1 MVTVEASAVINR
13 PIDEVFAF
21 VSNFANHPQWEGN
34 FLEGK
39 RLTPDPVGVG
49 TRYQCVLKV
58 PGQRV
63 VSLIDITEYEP
74 NQSIGFRGDQPAQ
87 AKPVGR
93 MTFEAVGSGTKVTLL
108 PRPEFGGIFKL
119 LEPLMAGYIKRSN
132 VEHLRTLKSLLE
144 GQAHVTPGVQ

>member
-1 MVTVEASAVINR
+1 MINVEVSTVINR
-13 PIDEVFAF
+13 PLAEVFAF
-21 VSNFANHPQWEGN
+21 VTDFANHPQWENN

-49 TRYQCVLKV
+49 TIYECVLKV

-63 VSLIDITEYEP
+63 VSTIEITEYAF

-93 MTFEAVGSGTKVTLL
+93 ITFESVGS
-108 PRPEFGGIFKL
+108 
-119 LEPLMAGYIKRSN
+119 
-132 VEHLRTLKSLLE
+132 
-144 GQAHVTPGVQ
+144 

>member
-1 MVTVEASAVINR
+1 MINVEVSTVIDR
-13 PIDEVFAF
+13 PLTEVFAF
-21 VSNFANHPQWEGN
+21 VSNFANHPQWEAN

-63 VSLIDITEYEP
+63 VSNIEITDYEP
-74 NQSIGFRGDQPAQ
+74 NRSIAFRGDQPAQ

-93 MTFEAVGSGTKVTLL
+93 MTFEAVENGTKVTLI
-108 PRPEFGGIFKL
+108 PRPEFGGIFTL
-119 LEPLMAGYIKRSN
+119 LEPLMAGYIRRSN
-132 VEHLRTLKSLLE
+132 AEHLRTLKTLLE
-144 GQAHVTPGVQ
+144 RQA

>member
-1 MVTVEASAVINR
+1 MSNVEVHTVINR
-13 PIDEVFAF
+13 PLAEVFAF
-21 VSNFANHPQWEGN
+21 VTDFANHPQWENN

-63 VSLIDITEYEP
+63 MSTIDITEYEP
-74 NQSIGFRGDQPAQ
+74 NRSIGFRGDQPAR

-93 MTFEAVGSGTKVTLL
+93 VTFEAV
-108 PRPEFGGIFKL
+108 
-119 LEPLMAGYIKRSN
+119 
-132 VEHLRTLKSLLE
+132 EHGPK
-144 GQAHVTPGVQ
+144 

>member
-1 MVTVEASAVINR
+1 MINVEVSTVINR
-13 PIDEVFAF
+13 PIEEVFAF
-21 VSNFANHPQWEGN
+21 VSNFENHPQWEAN

-39 RLTPDPVGVG
+39 RLTPDTVEVG

-74 NQSIGFRGDQPAQ
+74 NRSIAFRGDQPAQ
-87 AKPVGR
+87 AKPVGS
-93 MTFEAVGSGTKVTLL
+93 MTFEAVENSTKVTLL

-132 VEHLRTLKSLLE
+132 VEHLRRLKDLLE
-144 GQAHVTPGVQ
+144 RQP